1 MTAPTNHDAEVI
13 RRASRDGAEAHNAVA
28 KAQGYSV
35 SYGHA
40 VAEGLTTNPHDC
52 EGADSRLHSAFA
64 VGYGWACLAYGMGV
78 DHAFLPLMVNAFGDF
93 GPISDGYALGWAQ
106 ASGED
111 RRMAE
116 LNGIARPANHGERLS
131 PEADLLRRKL
141 AVAEEVQAAALSE
154 LDGNCDALARIKEV
168 ADESSDTHGTPYM
181 VMPT

>member
-52 EGADSRLHSAFA
+52 EGPDSRLHNAFA
-64 VGYGWACLAYGMGV
+64 VGYGWAALAYGTGV
-78 DHAFLPLMVNAFGDF
+78 DHAFLPLMANLFGDF
-93 GPISDGYALGWAQ
+93 GPFSDAYALGWESCQ
-106 ASGED
+106 GEE
-111 RRMAE
+111 RKRAE
-116 LNGIARPANHGERLS
+116 LNRIARPANHSERQS

-141 AVAEEVQAAALSE
+141 AVAEAVRDAALDE
-154 LDGNCDALARIKEV
+154 LDGQDDALARV
-168 ADESSDTHGTPYM
+168 DAATNAADAEHGNPYM
-181 VMPT
+181 T